1 MRTLFGVLALALLL
15 PTGAAVARQ
24 AFHLN
29 ASPIIGWRCPACGV
43 ANASES
49 SSGLRAVCRR
59 CSASVEWTEIEPA
72 QHASLPFIDR

>member
-1 MRTLFGVLALALLL
+1 MRTLFGILTLALLL

-24 AFHLN
+24 ALNLN

-49 SSGLRAVCRR
+49 SSGLRTACRR
-59 CSASVEWTEIEPA
+59 CSTTVAWDDIEPA
-72 QHASLPFIDR
+72 EHAALPFIDR

>member
-1 MRTLFGVLALALLL
+1 MRTLFGVLTLALLL

-24 AFHLN
+24 ALNLN
-29 ASPIIGWRCPACGV
+29 ASPIIGWRCPECSI

-59 CSASVEWTEIEPA
+59 CATTVEWADIEPVE
-72 QHASLPFIDR
+72 HASLPFIDR